1 MTRVVNFLAGFI
13 IGLVLGGVVA
23 VLLAPQSG
31 PEIRGRFRSRMELV
45 LEEAR
50 RAAEATRAD
59 AHARLA
65 DLKARQS

>member
-1 MTRVVNFLAGFI
+1 MMRVVNFLAGFI

-31 PEIRGRFRSRMELV
+31 PKIRERLRGRMELV